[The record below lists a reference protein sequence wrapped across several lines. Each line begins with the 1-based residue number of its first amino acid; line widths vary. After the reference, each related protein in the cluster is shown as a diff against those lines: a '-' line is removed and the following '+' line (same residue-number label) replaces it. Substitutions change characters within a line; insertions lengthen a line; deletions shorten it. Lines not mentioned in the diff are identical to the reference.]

1 MATPTPLLGPKII
14 HMFTRPEELESG
26 MNMGSEAMP
35 QTPPHVFPR
44 IVRMFTHP
52 DELAGGKDEPDKK

>member
-1 MATPTPLLGPKII
+1 
-14 HMFTRPEELESG
+14 
-26 MNMGSEAMP
+26 MP
-35 QTPPHVFPR
+35 QTPTHAFPR